1 MGLQILYSFRMIV
14 VAGILGRMDTRGA
27 RQVVVQTQ
35 RLTGLFLR
43 ERDAVD
49 GNDVL
54 LYLFDIFLRLLVV

>member
-35 RLTGLFLR
+35 RLTGLFLL